1 MSTLD
6 GRLSALDPSDG
17 GSVSWSIETG
27 PGQMLSSSIHRLEVT
42 ALCKILKHSVA
53 LMMCSLVSVLNRV
66 LWNGACGCAEKGFN
80 DTHADDDYSVHFSI
94 IYVLTQHTQGQLQKQ
109 RKK

>member
-17 GSVSWSIETG
+17 GSVSWSTETG

-42 ALCKILKHSVA
+42 ALCKILKLPVA
-53 LMMCSLVSVLNRV
+53 LMMCYLVSVLNRA
-66 LWNGACGCAEKGFN
+66 LWNGACRSAEKGVMILMLMMTQFSSLLFI
-80 DTHADDDYSVHFSI
+80 YSI
-94 IYVLTQHTQGQLQKQ
+94 
-109 RKK
+109 